1 MQERATRIVYAAGLL
16 LVGITGASSLS
27 GQSLTTYGT
36 PGLIEMPTAEVMND
50 GELAVTAS
58 AFGPNFRYTA
68 AFQVLPRVY
77 GSFRYSKIS
86 NIGPSTARLGGDTF
100 DRSFDIHFQMLDETK
115 YRPAVA
121 VGLRDFLGTG
131 ILSSE
136 YVVATKS
143 FGSNIEV
150 TGGMGWGR
158 LAGRGSF
165 SNPLSIFSDKFDT
178 RNKGS
183 NTGGQLET
191 GNWFRGEAAL
201 FGGVKWKINDKA
213 TFFAEYSPDL
223 YTRESVNTG
232 IDIASPLNFGL
243 EYRFK
248 NGVNLKGFV
257 VGGKEVGAQLSY
269 VINPAKRR
277 VPGGLENAPRSVGQ
291 RNRLAIADWNN
302 SEKGGGKDAV
312 QRVLKSRLAADG
324 LALQGFTMS
333 GTQATVRVEND
344 RWDVEAQAA
353 GRAARV
359 MAETLPPEIEELT
372 VVFQS
377 NGMPISRIITQRSD
391 LEELQFDYDGSWR
404 TLARADIEDAHDE
417 SRLGELE
424 DAFPVFETS
433 FGPYIATSFFDPD
446 SPLRAD
452 LGVQLKLAYRPTAG
466 LTFAGQFRYPLVGN
480 IADSDR
486 VSNSLIEPVRTNAVR
501 YAQQSDLEINNLT
514 AEYMFRPG
522 KDLFGR
528 VSAGYL
534 ESMFGGV
541 SAELLWYPTSSRLAL
556 GAEINYVK
564 QRDFDML
571 FGFQSYDVVTG
582 HASAY
587 YDFGNGFFGQLD
599 VGRYLAGDY
608 GATVSIDR
616 EFNNGFKIGGYF
628 TLTDVPFDTFGEG
641 SFDKGLRVEIPLSW
655 LTGKPSRT
663 TVSQKIQPITRDG
676 GARLIVENRLYGVVR
691 DYRGKE
697 LSDGWARYLR

>member
-1 MQERATRIVYAAGLL
+1 MQERTKRIVYAAALTA
-16 LVGITGASSLS
+16 VAVTGASSLS
-27 GQSLTTYGT
+27 GQSLSTYGT

-50 GELAVTAS
+50 GEFSVTAS

-77 GSFRYSKIS
+77 GAFRYSKIS
-86 NIGPSTARLGGDTF
+86 SINPPTSPLGGDTF
-100 DRSFDIHFQMLDETK
+100 DRSFDIHFQMLDEGK

-136 YVVATKS
+136 YLVATKDL
-143 FGSNIEV
+143 GSKIEV

-158 LAGRGSF
+158 LAGRSSF
-165 SNPLSIFSDKFDT
+165 SNPLSVFSDKFDT
-178 RNKGS
+178 RSRGANR
-183 NTGGQLET
+183 GGQLAT
-191 GNWFRGEAAL
+191 GNWFRGPVSL
-201 FGGVKWKINDKA
+201 FGGVKWKISDQT

-232 IDIASPLNFGL
+232 IDISSPLNFGL

-248 NGVNLKGFV
+248 NGVGLKGFV
-257 VGGKEVGAQLSY
+257 VGGKEIGAQFTY
-269 VINPAKRR
+269 VLDPAKRR
-277 VPGGLENAPRSVGQ
+277 VAGGLENAPRSIGN

-302 SEKGGGKDAV
+302 SAKGGGKDAAE
-312 QRVLKSRLAADG
+312 RVLQTRLADDG
-324 LALQGFTMS
+324 LELQGFTME
-333 GTQATVRVEND
+333 GTRATVRIQNN
-344 RWDVEAQAA
+344 RWDIEAQAA

-359 MAETLPPEIEELT
+359 MAATLPPQIEELA
-372 VVFQS
+372 VIFQRR
-377 NGMPISRIITQRSD
+377 GVPISRVVTKRSD

-404 TLARADIEDAHDE
+404 TLARANIEDASDE
-417 SRLGELE
+417 GGLGELE
-424 DAFPVFETS
+424 DAFPVFDTS

-446 SPLRAD
+446 SPIRAD
-452 LGVQLKLAYRPTAG
+452 IGVQLKLEYRPTPG
-466 LTFAGQFRYPLVGN
+466 LTFASKFRYPLVGN
-480 IADSDR
+480 IADSSR
-486 VSNSLIEPVRTNAVR
+486 VSNSLIEPVRSNAVR
-501 YAQQSDLEINNLT
+501 YAQESELEINTLT

-522 KDLFGR
+522 KNLFGR

-534 ESMFGGV
+534 EPMFGGV
-541 SAELLWYPTSSRLAL
+541 SAEILWFPTSSRLAL
-556 GAEINYVK
+556 GAELNYVK

-571 FGFQSYDVVTG
+571 FGFQNYDVLTG

-587 YDFGNGFFGQLD
+587 YDIGNGFFGQID

-608 GATVSIDR
+608 GATFSLDR
-616 EFNNGFKIGGYF
+616 EFNNGFKVGGYF

-655 LTGKPSRT
+655 LTGKPSQT
-663 TVSQKIQPITRDG
+663 VVSQKIQPISRDG
-676 GARLIVENRLYGVVR
+676 GARLNVENRLHGVVR

-697 LSDGWARYLR
+697 LSDGWGRYLR